1 MNQIAVP
8 AAAEAH
14 EPALENLAHERRH
27 FKPSASFAASA
38 NVTAAA
44 YVEAEQDRT
53 AFWEDKA
60 RRLTWS
66 TPWTQTL
73 DWSDPPFA
81 RWFVG
86 GELNVAYNCL
96 DRHLEGENAWRRNKA
111 AIIWEGE
118 PGDSR
123 TITYADL
130 NIPLNTL
137 KLGLSDEDSPERRD
151 EDKKESE

>member
-73 DWSDPPFA
+73 DWSDPP
-81 RWFVG
+81 
-86 GELNVAYNCL
+86 
-96 DRHLEGENAWRRNKA
+96 
-111 AIIWEGE
+111 
-118 PGDSR
+118 
-123 TITYADL
+123 
-130 NIPLNTL
+130 
-137 KLGLSDEDSPERRD
+137 
-151 EDKKESE
+151 